1 MFSIWHMA
9 YGDFKDLP
17 RKTTTDKA
25 LHYKAFTIVKNPKFD
40 RYQRGLASMVY
51 VFLMK
56 RLQLVLIKMKSYKIM
71 N

>member
-1 MFSIWHMA
+1 MA

-40 RYQRGLASMVY
+40 RYQRGLASMAY
-51 VFLMK
+51 MFFWWK
-56 RLQLVLIKMKSYKIM
+56 DCSWCW
-71 N
+71 

>member
-1 MFSIWHMA
+1 MA

-40 RYQRGLASMVY
+40 RYQRGLASMVD